1 MQQYVFPA
9 VFIRE
14 DDGTYTSYIP
24 DLNLT
29 SDGET
34 IEEAYLFIQ
43 DFLSVYCSYAKKVGE
58 EDSLVPTKYEKI
70 ADKNKKHVVMLVDA
84 YVK

>member
-9 VFIRE
+9 VFIKNE
-14 DDGTYTSYIP
+14 DETYTSYIP

-34 IEEAYLFIQ
+34 IEEAFLFIQ
-43 DFLSVYCSYAKKVGE
+43 DFLAVYCSYAKKVGE
-58 EDSLVPTKYEKI
+58 EETLVPTKFEKI
-70 ADKNKKHVVMLVDA
+70 VEANKRNVVMLVDA